1 MLFIRLN
8 NQEEHFEER
17 AIDVGDLEQPKIDEN
32 GDDDDAKI
40 NILIKFVDE
49 RELRVKVKPNDTIFS
64 IKK

>member
-1 MLFIRLN
+1 M
-8 NQEEHFEER
+8 NQEEQYEER
-17 AIDVGDLEQPKIDEN
+17 AIDVGDLEQRIDDE
-32 GDDDDAKI
+32 DAKI